1 MYCYYYRGLFNP
13 YHGPCVISV
22 SLIKSRSFHQ
32 DTWIF
37 NSERMPGCVVLRSRL
52 MVMRFYFNNIKLPED
67 YLSGWL
73 LKNVQHASSDF
84 IKERPKYGHKQRNW
98 SKAKVHIKFLATV
111 ATTSFTGT
119 ESCLLPLL
127 QIEESFSIC
136 IVRGWHCREQWMVQ
150 CSMLQ
155 NMGVSRLSL
164 TLTFSRYNQ
173 NRIQN
178 DQNDTPPP
186 PYYCKV

>member
-1 MYCYYYRGLFNP
+1 MCCAQVKTNGYEILLEQHQTSRRLF
-13 YHGPCVISV
+13 VW
-22 SLIKSRSFHQ
+22 L
-32 DTWIF
+32 
-37 NSERMPGCVVLRSRL
+37 VV
-52 MVMRFYFNNIKLPED
+52 K
-67 YLSGWL
+67 
-73 LKNVQHASSDF
+73 KNVQHASSDF

-136 IVRGWHCREQWMVQ
+136 IVRGWHCRERWMVQ

-164 TLTFSRYNQ
+164 TLTLSRYNQ

-178 DQNDTPPP
+178 DLSG
-186 PYYCKV
+186 K